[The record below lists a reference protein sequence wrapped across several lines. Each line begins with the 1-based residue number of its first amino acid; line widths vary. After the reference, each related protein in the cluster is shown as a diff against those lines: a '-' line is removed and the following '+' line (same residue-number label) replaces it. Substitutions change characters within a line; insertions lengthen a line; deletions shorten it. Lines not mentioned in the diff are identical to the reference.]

1 MTSGADTGAARELVE
16 QGRTAYANR
25 AWLGALESLSAA
37 DRASPLAAGDLE
49 LLATTAYMLGRD
61 DDQVRLL
68 ERAAQAYVEADNEAR
83 AAYCAIWIGFNLA
96 DRNQLGPASGWFA
109 RAQRFVEG
117 HDGDCVE
124 GGYLLLPVML
134 QQAAAGDAAG
144 AHATA
149 CAAAALAERFGDAD
163 LLALSTMGQGRAL
176 LAQGQVAAGLGK
188 LDEAM
193 VSVTSG
199 ELSPPVVGLIYCGLI
214 IGCRE
219 VYELRR
225 AHEWTTALARWC
237 DEQPDMVVYTGEC
250 LVHRAEVMQLHGRWS
265 DALAEAERAGA
276 RFAPRIESS
285 RSSSAQAWYR
295 QGELHRV
302 RGDFAAAE
310 TAYREASGLGWEP
323 QPGLSLLRL
332 AQGDIESA
340 TASIRRALGEAA
352 EPSTLASLLPAC
364 VEIMLAA
371 AELEEARDG
380 SYRLQEVASGYQS
393 DMLAAT
399 VAHAR
404 GAVLLADGDAWAA
417 LVSLRQSNRL
427 WQELGAPYEAARARV
442 LIGVACRDLG
452 DRDSGELELDAARA
466 AFRELGAAP
475 DLAALEAIV
484 GGERAAAGGLTARE
498 REVLGLVAS
507 GKSNRAIAADLV
519 ISEKTVARHVSNIF
533 AKLDV
538 SSRSAATA
546 YAYEHDLV

>member
-1 MTSGADTGAARELVE
+1 MRIGHGSARSSRSRQRIGPPHWLRAISSCWPRR
-16 QGRTAYANR
+16 RTC
-25 AWLGALESLSAA
+25 SV
-37 DRASPLAAGDLE
+37 
-49 LLATTAYMLGRD
+49 ATTTRCGCWNGPL
-61 DDQVRLL
+61 
-68 ERAAQAYVEADNEAR
+68 QAHVEAGNEAR

-332 AQGDIESA
+332 AQGTSSPPPRPFDVRWERPPSRPRSRA
-340 TASIRRALGEAA
+340 CCRRAWRSCSPPLSSRRRGRRRRE
-352 EPSTLASLLPAC
+352 
-364 VEIMLAA
+364 
-371 AELEEARDG
+371 
-380 SYRLQEVASGYQS
+380 LQEVASGYQS

-399 VAHAR
+399 VAHVR

-484 GGERAAAGGLTARE
+484 GGSAPRGRAHRARARGARLSSRAA
-498 REVLGLVAS
+498 
-507 GKSNRAIAADLV
+507 RA
-519 ISEKTVARHVSNIF
+519 TG
-533 AKLDV
+533 
-538 SSRSAATA
+538 RSPPTS
-546 YAYEHDLV
+546 

>member
-1 MTSGADTGAARELVE
+1 M
-16 QGRTAYANR
+16 
-25 AWLGALESLSAA
+25 
-37 DRASPLAAGDLE
+37 
-49 LLATTAYMLGRD
+49 
-61 DDQVRLL
+61 
-68 ERAAQAYVEADNEAR
+68 
-83 AAYCAIWIGFNLA
+83 
-96 DRNQLGPASGWFA
+96 
-109 RAQRFVEG
+109 
-117 HDGDCVE
+117 
-124 GGYLLLPVML
+124 
-134 QQAAAGDAAG
+134 
-144 AHATA
+144 
-149 CAAAALAERFGDAD
+149 
-163 LLALSTMGQGRAL
+163 
-176 LAQGQVAAGLGK
+176 
-188 LDEAM
+188 
-193 VSVTSG
+193 
-199 ELSPPVVGLIYCGLI
+199 
-214 IGCRE
+214 
-219 VYELRR
+219 
-225 AHEWTTALARWC
+225 
-237 DEQPDMVVYTGEC
+237 
-250 LVHRAEVMQLHGRWS
+250 
-265 DALAEAERAGA
+265 
-276 RFAPRIESS
+276 
-285 RSSSAQAWYR
+285 
-295 QGELHRV
+295 

-371 AELEEARDG
+371 AELEEARDA

-399 VAHAR
+399 VAHVR

-498 REVLGLVAS
+498 REVLGLIAS